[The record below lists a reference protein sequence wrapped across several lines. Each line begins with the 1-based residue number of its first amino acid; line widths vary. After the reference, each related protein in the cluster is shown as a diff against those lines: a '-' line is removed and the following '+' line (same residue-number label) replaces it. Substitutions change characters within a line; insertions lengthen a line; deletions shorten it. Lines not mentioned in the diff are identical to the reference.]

1 MTQQGLAVPTLS
13 SMKAQRR
20 ALASPRRQH
29 MATGRAK
36 ITDRLIAAG
45 LLAWAATDVPWWWRP
60 PGHGAATPVVLGFVL
75 LMLTQS
81 VPFLWWRRWPLLA
94 AALAVAV
101 LAIRTALGLNPFS
114 AAAATLVGAFGL
126 GAWGGRQLRLAAR
139 ILTVAAV
146 VGAGAVLVTSN
157 GFRAQA
163 LPLALLA
170 TALGLGEVTAAN
182 RDAATASARLVHDQ
196 ERARIARE
204 LHDVLSHQLSA
215 IAIQAGAA
223 RIASRDDPGVAAQVV
238 GSIEDIAREGLT
250 DLNRIVGA
258 LRRDADEQLDRRPQ
272 PRLSDL
278 PDLVA
283 GARAAGLPVEL
294 DMSGLPE
301 SLPASVELA
310 AYRVVQESLTNA
322 LRYAQAP
329 TRVRL
334 AYTGAGLDLLVEDDG
349 PGPAITPATA
359 TAAMARV
366 AASAAP
372 PHAPPAPGVSQQHVA
387 CGGGGRGLAGLTERA
402 QILGGSLHAGPR
414 PGGGFA
420 VHAWLPAR
428 Q

>member
-1 MTQQGLAVPTLS
+1 ME
-13 SMKAQRR
+13 
-20 ALASPRRQH
+20 
-29 MATGRAK
+29 RAK
-36 ITDRLIAAG
+36 ITDRIIVAG
-45 LLAWAATDVPWWWRP
+45 LLTWAATDVPWWWRP
-60 PGHGAATPVVLGFVL
+60 PGHSTSTPAVLGFVL
-75 LMLTQS
+75 LMLAQS

-94 AALAVAV
+94 ATLAASV
-101 LAIRTALGLNPFS
+101 LAIRSGLGLNPFS

-126 GAWGGRQLRLAAR
+126 GAWGSARLRRAAR
-139 ILTVAAV
+139 IMTVIAV
-146 VGAGAVLVTSN
+146 VAAGAVLVTSN

-182 RDAATASARLVHDQ
+182 RDAATASAGLVHDQ

-223 RIASRDDPGVAAQVV
+223 RIASRDDPAVAAQVV
-238 GSIEDIAREGLT
+238 GSIENIAREGLI
-250 DLNRIVGA
+250 DLNRIVGS

-272 PRLSDL
+272 PRLDDL
-278 PDLVA
+278 PDLIA
-283 GARAAGLPVEL
+283 GAREAGLPVDL
-294 DMSGLPE
+294 DICGLPE
-301 SLPASVELA
+301 PLPASVELA

-334 AYTGAGLDLLVEDDG
+334 VYTSAGLDLLVEDDG
-349 PGPAITPATA
+349 PGAVQAAIPAAIAPVAGLAHPASEPGADDATITGPTFADC
-359 TAAMARV
+359 V
-366 AASAAP
+366 
-372 PHAPPAPGVSQQHVA
+372 
-387 CGGGGRGLAGLTERA
+387 GGRGLAGLTERA
-402 QILGGSLHAGPR
+402 QILGGRLDAGPR

-420 VHAWLPAR
+420 VHAWLPVH

>member
-1 MTQQGLAVPTLS
+1 MPA
-13 SMKAQRR
+13 
-20 ALASPRRQH
+20 
-29 MATGRAK
+29 MARAK
-36 ITDRLIAAG
+36 LTDRLIAAG
-45 LLAWAATDVPWWWRP
+45 LLVWAATDVPWWWRP
-60 PGHGAATPVVLGFVL
+60 PGHGGTTPAVLGFAL

-94 AALAVAV
+94 VALPASV
-101 LAIRTALGLNPFS
+101 LAIRAGLGLNSFS

-126 GAWGGRQLRLAAR
+126 GAWGGRRLRQAAR
-139 ILTVAAV
+139 IMTGVAIAGAAV
-146 VGAGAVLVTSN
+146 VLVTSN

-170 TALGLGEVTAAN
+170 VALGLGEVTAAN

-223 RIASRDDPGVAAQVV
+223 RIASRDNPAVATHVI
-238 GSIEDIAREGLT
+238 GNIEDIARAGLT

-258 LRRDADEQLDRRPQ
+258 LRRDPAEQLDRRPQ
-272 PRLSDL
+272 PRLDDL

-283 GARAAGLPVEL
+283 GARAAGLPVDL
-294 DMSGLPE
+294 DAAALPP

-310 AYRVVQESLTNA
+310 AFRVVQESLTNA

-334 AYTGAGLDLLVEDDG
+334 ACINGGLDVLVENDAPAVVLAAAAEPAGPAGLVTHDG
-349 PGPAITPATA
+349 QTIASRQSLPG
-359 TAAMARV
+359 
-366 AASAAP
+366 
-372 PHAPPAPGVSQQHVA
+372 
-387 CGGGGRGLAGLTERA
+387 CGGRGLAGLTERA
-402 QILGGSLHAGPR
+402 QILGGTLDAGPQAD
-414 PGGGFA
+414 GGFE
-420 VHAWLPAR
+420 VHAWLPVR
-428 Q
+428 P

>member
-1 MTQQGLAVPTLS
+1 MA
-13 SMKAQRR
+13 MKR
-20 ALASPRRQH
+20 
-29 MATGRAK
+29 TE
-36 ITDRLIAAG
+36 ITDRLIVVG

-60 PGHGAATPVVLGFVL
+60 PGHSAPTPVVIGFIL

-81 VPFLWWRRWPLLA
+81 VPFFRWRRWPLFA
-94 AALAVAV
+94 AALAAAV
-101 LAIRTALGLNPFS
+101 LGIRIGLGLNPFS

-126 GAWGGRQLRLAAR
+126 GAWGDRWLRQGAR
-139 ILTVAAV
+139 ILTVVAV
-146 VGAGAVLVTSN
+146 VGAGIVLMTSN
-157 GFRAQA
+157 GFRNEA

-182 RDAATASARLVHDQ
+182 RDAATASARVAHDQ

-223 RIASRDDPGVAAQVV
+223 RIASGDDPGVAAQVV
-238 GSIEDIAREGLT
+238 SNIENIAREGLI

-272 PRLSDL
+272 PRLDDL
-278 PDLVA
+278 PDLLA

-294 DMSGLPE
+294 EMCGLPP

-334 AYTGAGLDLLVEDDG
+334 THTNGGLDVLVEDDG
-349 PGPAITPATA
+349 SDRTTSLDAAKPAACGTAAPAVSEAVDADPTGPLRGEAASLVRTLGRARIAPVAPATPDTRCRL
-359 TAAMARV
+359 TA
-366 AASAAP
+366 
-372 PHAPPAPGVSQQHVA
+372 
-387 CGGGGRGLAGLTERA
+387 GGGRGLAGLAERA

-420 VHAWLPAR
+420 VHAWLPVR